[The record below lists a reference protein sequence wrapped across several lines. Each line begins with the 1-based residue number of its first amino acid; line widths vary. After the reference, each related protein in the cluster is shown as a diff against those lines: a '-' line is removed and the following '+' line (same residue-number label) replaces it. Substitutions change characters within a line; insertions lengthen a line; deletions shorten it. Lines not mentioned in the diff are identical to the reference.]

1 MKSKEEIKAAAEN
14 FINTTGELYPV
25 SLFIAGA
32 RWMEE
37 STSQQA
43 SEGMYTREQ
52 VEAAFDAGQK
62 IGLAGYS
69 KLSLHTEYNKKQFIQ
84 SLK

>member
-1 MKSKEEIKAAAEN
+1 M
-14 FINTTGELYPV
+14 NTTPNDKKMTQLTENI
-25 SLFIAGA
+25 FA
-32 RWMEE
+32 
-37 STSQQA
+37 
-43 SEGMYTREQ
+43 
-52 VEAAFDAGQK
+52 VEIPEDATDVDAGQK

>member
-37 STSQQA
+37 DASQQA
-43 SEGMYTREQ
+43 PEELYTREQ
-52 VEAAFDAGQK
+52 MEKAIEFGF
-62 IGLAGYS
+62 
-69 KLSLHTEYNKKQFIQ
+69 N
-84 SLK
+84 